1 MLPNNKAEAS
11 MAGLTKFFT
20 GNPCKRGH
28 VSERY
33 TSTGA
38 CAECLGVRQADQ
50 GHGRAFK
57 EQEERFR
64 ARFNAEHG
72 AHLSRRSELKLAMLD
87 LTLSPSAKADLRRQ
101 LIEADVAY
109 KHTVATLRAEAR
121 AQVDAL
127 RVSHALPAPID
138 DKEHRAAVADLKRST
153 RRVES
158 ALLTFHKKSSLFS
171 AAAMSG
177 SKGDADHRRGLY
189 EEVQLQIK
197 HARKVAES
205 DPHGTNWTRAFHE
218 HHAAGVQ
225 LAIER
230 ILPWNVDPK
239 GKWPNHTD
247 IAAGVARVK
256 VLRDKLARAEKI
268 MRDRMPDPVVFPAL
282 LFEDVGEVR
291 DVRRYN
297 VDFNALMRMLDAE
310 ASRSAAPQLT
320 EKPFD
325 DEMMLE
331 QIKTINVRRTPRM
344 ESK

>member
-1 MLPNNKAEAS
+1 MQPSTKAEAAT
-11 MAGLTKFFT
+11 AGLTKFFT

-50 GHGRAFK
+50 GHGMAFK
-57 EQEERFR
+57 EQEELFR

-87 LTLSPSAKADLRRQ
+87 LTLSPAAKADLRRQ

-127 RVSHALPAPID
+127 RVSHTLPAPVD
-138 DKEHRAAVADLKRST
+138 DKEHRAALADLKRST

-158 ALLTFHKKSSLFS
+158 ALLNFHTKSSLFANS
-171 AAAMSG
+171 TVSG
-177 SKGDADHRRGLY
+177 QKSDGYVRQRLY

-205 DPHGTNWTRAFHE
+205 DPNGTNWTRAFHE
-218 HHAAGVQ
+218 HHAVGVQ

-230 ILPWNVDPK
+230 ILPWAIDSQ
-239 GKWPNHTD
+239 GGMPNT
-247 IAAGVARVK
+247 VEVRNSLERLRS
-256 VLRDKLARAEKI
+256 LRDKLAKAEQI
-268 MRDRMPDPVVFPAL
+268 MSARMPDPVVFPTL
-282 LFEDVGEVR
+282 LFEDVGEIR
-291 DVRRYN
+291 DVKQHA
-297 VDFNALMRMLDAE
+297 ALFHMVMRKLDAE
-310 ASRSAAPQLT
+310 APQI
-320 EKPFD
+320 EHEASE
-325 DEMMLE
+325 DEVILE
-331 QIKTINVRRTPRM
+331 QIKALTVRNAPKM
-344 ESK
+344 EWK